1 MVDNIFLGLTA
12 LLAAHWLAT
21 TLPASN
27 RAVFRLVGLVVALPF
42 GFRFERYSRSGTA
55 VQVLA
60 ALAFGSLGTLAIGLL
75 DLAVGGRG
83 APTATAE
90 DIVAFLVT
98 IALSHYAGS
107 ALVHFRQA
115 RAERRMA
122 GASTALLAGPP
133 AAGGVGSLMHI
144 EPARIKS
151 TAEAVK
157 ALYDAAAPLAAGAA
171 ALWAAFG
178 HILS

>member
-1 MVDNIFLGLTA
+1 
-12 LLAAHWLAT
+12 
-21 TLPASN
+21 
-27 RAVFRLVGLVVALPF
+27 
-42 GFRFERYSRSGTA
+42 
-55 VQVLA
+55 
-60 ALAFGSLGTLAIGLL
+60 
-75 DLAVGGRG
+75 
-83 APTATAE
+83 
-90 DIVAFLVT
+90 
-98 IALSHYAGS
+98 
-107 ALVHFRQA
+107 
-115 RAERRMA
+115 
-122 GASTALLAGPP
+122 LAGPP